1 MNISIQYKNDTD
13 IETDTDTDTE
23 TLSNKL
29 LWTDKY
35 KPYSIDDMILS
46 VENKNNA
53 IKWMNNFKKK
63 TKNFT
68 NCLLLH
74 GPPGTGKTSLANIL
88 LKTNGYDII
97 EFNASDIRNQKVL
110 KDKLDKIN
118 GNINIINFM
127 CKKKQQIGIIIDE
140 LDGINTHEKGAI
152 NELIS
157 VINSSKSYSSPFICT
172 TNTINKKIETLKKKA
187 TYIKLNKPS
196 RPLIKKL
203 ITRITDNENIK
214 IDIETINLLINK
226 SQLDFRRITTLMEY
240 LFSNNIKNT
249 NEIERMLDNFDN
261 KNIENTIYD
270 TSTKILSTYEK
281 DFTTLYNQ
289 EKTLIG
295 FYIYENFYNFLINN
309 KKETDKTKLDNISDI
324 YNNYSESDIIDK
336 EIFINQNFVL
346 YNYLCYYKCNIPSY
360 IINKLN
366 KYSYNKANNVHYST
380 LLNKTSLEYQNCKLT
395 CRIRGFTNHNS
406 IFIYLFDML
415 YNELID
421 NGNYKKVYEI
431 INYYKIDLSILEK
444 IIKYSSFHISNNK
457 TNLAVKKKIKL
468 FNNFI
473 SESYP

>member
-1 MNISIQYKNDTD
+1 MNISIQYKNDT
-13 IETDTDTDTE
+13 ETDASDSDTSDTSDSD
-23 TLSNKL
+23 TSPNKL

-53 IKWMNNFKKK
+53 IKWINNFKKK

-196 RPLIKKL
+196 RPLIKTL
-203 ITRITDNENIK
+203 ITRIADNENIK
-214 IDIETINLLINK
+214 IDIEIINLLINK

-240 LFSNNIKNT
+240 LFSNNKNKI
-249 NEIERMLDNFDN
+249 NKIEELLDNFDN
-261 KNIENTIYD
+261 KNIENTIFD
-270 TSTKILSTYEK
+270 TATKILSKYEK
-281 DFTTLYNQ
+281 DFSALYKQ
-289 EKTLIG
+289 EKTLTG

-309 KKETDKTKLDNISDI
+309 KKETDKTKLDNIAKI

-360 IINKLN
+360 IINKMN
-366 KYSYNKANNVHYST
+366 RYSYNKANNVHYST

-395 CRIRGFTNHNS
+395 CRIRDFTNHNS
-406 IFIYLFDML
+406 IFIYLFDIL

-421 NGNYKKVYEI
+421 NENYKKVNEI

-457 TNLAVKKKIKL
+457 TNLAIKKKNEI
-468 FNNFI
+468 I
-473 SESYP
+473 